1 MPPPLRAYLRFLVE
15 QPRLLTFGFALTLF
29 SSFGQTYFIA
39 LFNVEIRED
48 FDLSHGE
55 FGLIYSLATLASG
68 ISIIWVGSLVDR
80 LDLRV
85 ISLLTMIGMAV
96 GALLLSWSPTLLL
109 LPIGLYLL
117 RLCGQGMYGH
127 IAITS
132 MARYFEANRGKA
144 ISIASLGYPGGEAI
158 FPLIGVMLI
167 ATIGWRESWLVIAC
181 VIVLFMIPLVLSL
194 LRGHSERVQA
204 YEAALRRAR
213 ESDRESSD
221 QSILVRA
228 DRQWRR
234 REVLRDRRFFLL
246 LPAILGPAFMAT
258 GVFFHQLQLVD
269 ERGWEVEAFA
279 AGFMLFAASQVPM
292 GLATGI
298 LIDRIGAVRLLPF
311 FLIPFLLGMLTIG
324 LISHPI
330 AIPLFFLFIG
340 MTVGSVGPLFG
351 ATWAELYGVEHLGS
365 IRALTTSFMVVSTS
379 LSPFLLGALIDI
391 NVSMSAIALGFA
403 GYCVLA
409 SVSAGI
415 AVRLQPPPDPE

>member
-1 MPPPLRAYLRFLVE
+1 MPLPLRAYLRFLLE

-39 LFNVEIRED
+39 LFNAEIRAD
-48 FDLSHGE
+48 FNLSHGE
-55 FGLIYSLATLASG
+55 FGLIYSVATLASG
-68 ISIIWVGSLVDR
+68 LSIIWVGSLVDR
-80 LDLRV
+80 IDLRA
-85 ISLLTMIGMAV
+85 ISLITMTGMAV
-96 GALLLSWSPTLLL
+96 GALLMSWSPTLLV
-109 LPIGLYLL
+109 LPVGLYLL
-117 RLCGQGMYGH
+117 RLCGQGMFGH

-132 MARYFEANRGKA
+132 MARYFDAHRGKS

-158 FPLIGVMLI
+158 FPLLGVLLI
-167 ATIGWRESWLVIAC
+167 ATVGWRESWLIITGVIA
-181 VIVLFMIPLVLSL
+181 LFMMPLVLSL
-194 LRGHSERVQA
+194 LRGHTERVRA
-204 YEAALRRAR
+204 YEAALHRAR
-213 ESDRESSD
+213 QSDRESSD
-221 QSILVRA
+221 QSTPVPA
-228 DRQWRR
+228 ARQWRR
-234 REVLRDRRFFLL
+234 REVLRDSRFFLL

-258 GVFFHQLQLVD
+258 GVFFHHHQLVE

-292 GLATGI
+292 GLATGV

-340 MTVGSVGPLFG
+340 LTVGSVGPLFG

-379 LSPFLLGALIDI
+379 LSPFLLGALIDVH
-391 NVSMSAIALGFA
+391 VSMSAIALGFA
-403 GYCVLA
+403 GYCVVA
-409 SVSAGI
+409 SVSAGV
-415 AVRLQPPPDPE
+415 AVRLRPPPGLE